1 MAYAEI
7 APPQAVRPLYGR
19 QLKASRSKW
28 SATSFHK
35 VRKAAGEQTTKLSSG
50 PRRLYNKRRQAM
62 PVRSEKSTCLLDCQ
76 LRCAVL
82 YRAKT
87 TWPTGR
93 NAAEE
98 QYHDSATGTFCQFA
112 TAHKK
117 ATTGVAISTAHL
129 ERPRRAQG
137 SVAWRCSSLFHK
149 ETSSHGP
156 LRWFL
161 QLWLTVLYSSQHI
174 VSQGVPQRTTP
185 KCWVRLS
192 SFVAQPCGLLLS
204 PFF

>member
-1 MAYAEI
+1 MQLLSTRSGKQLGNKL
-7 APPQAVRPLYGR
+7 PSCHQAHVVYITNAGR
-19 QLKASRSKW
+19 QCQFALKRAL
-28 SATSFHK
+28 AYLTANF
-35 VRKAAGEQTTKLSSG
+35 VAQF
-50 PRRLYNKRRQAM
+50 
-62 PVRSEKSTCLLDCQ
+62 
-76 LRCAVL
+76 L